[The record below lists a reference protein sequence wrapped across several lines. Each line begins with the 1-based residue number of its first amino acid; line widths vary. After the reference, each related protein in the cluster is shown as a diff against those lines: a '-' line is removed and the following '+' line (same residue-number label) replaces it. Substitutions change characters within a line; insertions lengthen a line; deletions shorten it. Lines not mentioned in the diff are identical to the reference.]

1 MSEKT
6 QPSVTVLIPVYN
18 GEEHIGDCL
27 DSLLKQSYDNYQIV
41 VVNDGSRDKTL
52 EKLQQYPVKI
62 LSYEENKGISYALNY
77 GIDHIDTDY
86 IIRMD
91 ADDLAHYDRIRI
103 QVNFME
109 NNPQVFM
116 SGCTSYPGP
125 VHGNKWEVAFGERRL
140 TTFNELRTF
149 YLFHPYLLH
158 PGVIFRTKSWKEK
171 GYRYDSRFDG
181 VEDFELHR
189 RIIMEEEVYLLHLHL
204 IHVRAREGSASSV
217 PQSVTLERLNRVNR
231 HFYQSHGV
239 PYEGDM
245 LYLGK
250 TMFPATYS
258 TSRAELEK
266 AENFA
271 CQLLEV
277 DYFKQRLKRDIIK
290 PLFAYLYQIARE

>member
-1 MSEKT
+1 MTEKT

-27 DSLLKQSYDNYQIV
+27 DSQLNQSYDNYQIL

-109 NNPQVFM
+109 NNPRIFM

-125 VHGNKWEVAFGERRL
+125 IHGNKWEVTFGERRL

-158 PGVIFRTKSWKEK
+158 P
-171 GYRYDSRFDG
+171 
-181 VEDFELHR
+181 
-189 RIIMEEEVYLLHLHL
+189 
-204 IHVRAREGSASSV
+204 
-217 PQSVTLERLNRVNR
+217 ERVSL
-231 HFYQSHGV
+231 
-239 PYEGDM
+239 
-245 LYLGK
+245 
-250 TMFPATYS
+250 
-258 TSRAELEK
+258 
-266 AENFA
+266 
-271 CQLLEV
+271 
-277 DYFKQRLKRDIIK
+277 
-290 PLFAYLYQIARE
+290 